1 MMRKV
6 RLAGMVSLIGLL
18 IFTALPTV
26 AQEMRGI
33 SSDTVKVGIIT
44 DTTGVVAD
52 YGRHLLM
59 GVSDYIKYINEKGG
73 IHGRKLHLIHED
85 DQYKIPLAIA
95 AFEKL
100 VTKDEVLAILH
111 CGGTPQTMA
120 LLPKIEKEKVPVIP
134 PGMLVPMYTPYKR
147 YVFSYGS
154 TYSNQIEVLI
164 DYVIHDLKVKAP
176 KTGIVYW
183 PVEWAKEGLKASK
196 DRLKAYGVEP
206 VGEIELPM
214 GAVDASSQVLSMKK
228 AGAEYLIIFTL
239 APGIINFIKTAEKFD
254 YFPTYLT
261 FTWCADDSILKA
273 VGKGAKAYYA
283 GSMFGVWN
291 DDCPGGKEMR
301 EIAQKYGSSPRLP
314 TLYIQGY
321 TTTTILVEGLRRAGR
336 DLTVEKFVDT
346 LETLRDFDCG
356 GMLSPMTYTSTIH
369 KPSDYSKVVK
379 ADMEKLIFVP
389 VTKWVKPRILK

>member
-1 MMRKV
+1 MKKV
-6 RLAGMVSLIGLL
+6 KLMGLCLAIGFFLL
-18 IFTALPTV
+18 STALTN
-26 AQEMRGI
+26 AQDLRGI
-33 SSDTVKVGIIT
+33 TSDSVKVGIIT

-59 GVSDYIKYINEKGG
+59 GVSDYLKYINEKGG
-73 IHGRKLHLIHED
+73 IHGRKINLIHED

-95 AFEKL
+95 SFEKL

-154 TYSNQIEVLI
+154 TYSNQMEVLI
-164 DYVIHDLKVKAP
+164 DYVINDLKVKAP
-176 KTGIVYW
+176 KTAIVYW
-183 PVEWAKEGLKASK
+183 PVEWAKEGLRASK
-196 DRLKAYGVEP
+196 DRLKAYGVDP

-214 GAVDASSQVLSMKK
+214 GAVDASSQVLSMKR
-228 AGAEYLIIFTL
+228 AGAEYVIIFTL

-273 VGKGAKAYYA
+273 VGKAAKIYYA

-291 DDCPGGKEMR
+291 DDSPGGKELR
-301 EIAQKYGSSPRLP
+301 EIAQKYGSSPKLP

-321 TTTTILVEGLRRAGR
+321 TTAAILVEGLRRAGKNV
-336 DLTVEKFVDT
+336 TVEKFVDA
-346 LETLRDFDCG
+346 LETLKDFDCG
-356 GMLSPMTYTSTIH
+356 GMLSPMTYTPTIH
-369 KPSDYSKVVK
+369 KPSDYSKIVM
-379 ADMEKLIFVP
+379 ADTEKLVFVP
-389 VTKWVKPRILK
+389 VTKWVKPRVIK

>member
-1 MMRKV
+1 MKKV
-6 RLAGMVSLIGLL
+6 KLMSLCLAIGFFLL
-18 IFTALPTV
+18 STALTN
-26 AQEMRGI
+26 AQDLRGI
-33 SSDTVKVGIIT
+33 TSDSVKVGIIT

-59 GVSDYIKYINEKGG
+59 GVSDYLKYINEKGG
-73 IHGRKLHLIHED
+73 IHGRKINLIHED

-95 AFEKL
+95 SFEKL

-164 DYVIHDLKVKAP
+164 DYVINDLKVKAP
-176 KTGIVYW
+176 KTAIVYW

-196 DRLKAYGVEP
+196 DRLKAYGVDP

-214 GAVDASSQVLSMKK
+214 GAVDASSQVLSMKR
-228 AGAEYLIIFTL
+228 AGAEYVIIFTL

-273 VGKGAKAYYA
+273 VGKAAKIYYA

-291 DDCPGGKEMR
+291 DGSPGGKELR
-301 EIAQKYGSSPRLP
+301 EIAQKYGSSPKLP

-321 TTTTILVEGLRRAGR
+321 TTAAILVEGLRRAGKNV
-336 DLTVEKFVDT
+336 TVEKFVDA
-346 LETLRDFDCG
+346 LETLKDFDCG
-356 GMLSPMTYTSTIH
+356 GMLSPMTYTPTIH
-369 KPSDYSKVVK
+369 KPSDYSKIVM
-379 ADMEKLIFVP
+379 ADTEKLVFVP
-389 VTKWVKPRILK
+389 VTKWVKPRVIK

>member
-1 MMRKV
+1 MKKV
-6 RLAGMVSLIGLL
+6 KAISLYLVIGFFLLSAGLAN
-18 IFTALPTV
+18 
-26 AQEMRGI
+26 AQDLRGI
-33 SSDTVKVGIIT
+33 TSDSVKVGIIT

-73 IHGRKLHLIHED
+73 IHGRKLNLIHED

-95 AFEKL
+95 SFEKL

-164 DYVIHDLKVKAP
+164 DYVVNDLKVKAP
-176 KTGIVYW
+176 KTGIVHW
-183 PVEWAKEGLKASK
+183 PVEWAKEGAKASK
-196 DRLKAYGVEP
+196 DRLKTYGVEP

-214 GAVDASSQVLSMKK
+214 GAVDASSQVLSMKR
-228 AGAEYLIIFTL
+228 AGAEYVIIFTL

-273 VGKGAKAYYA
+273 VGKAAKIYYA

-291 DDCPGGKEMR
+291 DDSSGGKELR
-301 EIAQKYGSSPRLP
+301 EIAQKYGSSPKLP

-321 TTTTILVEGLRRAGR
+321 TTTAIMVEGLKRAGKN
-336 DLTVEKFVDT
+336 LTVEKFVDA
-346 LETLRDFDCG
+346 LETLKDFDCG
-356 GMLSPMTYTSTIH
+356 GMLSPMTYTPSIH
-369 KPSDYSKVVK
+369 KPSDYSKIVK
-379 ADMEKLIFVP
+379 ADIEKLVFIP
-389 VTKWVKPRILK
+389 VTKWVKPREAK

>member
-1 MMRKV
+1 M
-6 RLAGMVSLIGLL
+6 
-18 IFTALPTV
+18 
-26 AQEMRGI
+26 
-33 SSDTVKVGIIT
+33 
-44 DTTGVVAD
+44 
-52 YGRHLLM
+52 
-59 GVSDYIKYINEKGG
+59 NEKGG
-73 IHGRKLHLIHED
+73 INGRKINLIHED

-95 AFEKL
+95 SFEKL

-164 DYVIHDLKVKAP
+164 DYVVHDLKVKAP
-176 KTGIVYW
+176 KTGIVHW
-183 PVEWAKEGLKASK
+183 PVEWAKEGAKASK

-214 GAVDASSQVLSMKK
+214 GAVDASSQVLSMKRV
-228 AGAEYLIIFTL
+228 GAEYVIIFTL

-273 VGKGAKAYYA
+273 VGKAAKVYYA

-291 DDCPGGKEMR
+291 DGSPGGKELR
-301 EIAQKYGSSPRLP
+301 EIAQKYGSSPKLP

-321 TTTTILVEGLRRAGR
+321 TTTAILVEGLKRAGKN
-336 DLTVEKFVDT
+336 LTVEKFVDA
-346 LETLRDFDCG
+346 LETLKDFDCG
-356 GMLSPMTYTSTIH
+356 GMLSPMTYTPTLH
-369 KPSDYSKVVK
+369 KPSDYSKIVK
-379 ADMEKLIFVP
+379 ADTEKLVFIP
-389 VTKWVKPRILK
+389 VTKWVKPREVK

>member
-1 MMRKV
+1 MKKV
-6 RLAGMVSLIGLL
+6 KLMSLCLAIGFFL
-18 IFTALPTV
+18 FSTALTN
-26 AQEMRGI
+26 AQDLRGI
-33 SSDTVKVGIIT
+33 TSDSVKVGIIT

-59 GVSDYIKYINEKGG
+59 GVSDYLKYINEKGG
-73 IHGRKLHLIHED
+73 IHGRKINLIHED

-95 AFEKL
+95 SFEKL

-111 CGGTPQTMA
+111 CGGAPQTMA
-120 LLPKIEKEKVPVIP
+120 LLHKIEKEKVPVIP

-164 DYVIHDLKVKAP
+164 DYVINDLKVKAP
-176 KTGIVYW
+176 KTAIVYW

-196 DRLKAYGVEP
+196 DRLKAYGVDP

-214 GAVDASSQVLSMKK
+214 GAVDASSQVLSMKR
-228 AGAEYLIIFTL
+228 AGAEYVIIFTL

-273 VGKGAKAYYA
+273 VGKAAKIYYA

-291 DDCPGGKEMR
+291 DDSPGGKELR
-301 EIAQKYGSSPRLP
+301 EIAQKYGSSPKLP

-321 TTTTILVEGLRRAGR
+321 TTAAILVEGLRRAGKNV
-336 DLTVEKFVDT
+336 TVEKFVDA
-346 LETLRDFDCG
+346 LETLKDFDCG
-356 GMLSPMTYTSTIH
+356 GMLSPMTYTPTIH
-369 KPSDYSKVVK
+369 KPSDYSKIVM
-379 ADMEKLIFVP
+379 ADTEKLVFVP
-389 VTKWVKPRILK
+389 VTRWVKPRVIK

>member
-1 MMRKV
+1 MKKV
-6 RLAGMVSLIGLL
+6 KAISLYLVIGFFLLSAGLAN
-18 IFTALPTV
+18 
-26 AQEMRGI
+26 AQDLRGI
-33 SSDTVKVGIIT
+33 TSDSVKVGIIT

-73 IHGRKLHLIHED
+73 IHGRKLNLIHED

-95 AFEKL
+95 SFEKL

-164 DYVIHDLKVKAP
+164 DYVVNDLKVKAP
-176 KTGIVYW
+176 KTGIVHW
-183 PVEWAKEGLKASK
+183 PVEWAKEGAKASK
-196 DRLKAYGVEP
+196 DRLKTYGVEP

-214 GAVDASSQVLSMKK
+214 GAVDASSQVLSMKR
-228 AGAEYLIIFTL
+228 AGAEYVIIFTL

-273 VGKGAKAYYA
+273 VGKAAKIYYA

-291 DDCPGGKEMR
+291 DDSPGGKELR
-301 EIAQKYGSSPRLP
+301 EIAQKYGSSPKLP

-321 TTTTILVEGLRRAGR
+321 TTTAIMVEGLKRAGKN
-336 DLTVEKFVDT
+336 LTVEKFVDA
-346 LETLRDFDCG
+346 LETLKDFDCG
-356 GMLSPMTYTSTIH
+356 GMLSPMTYTPSIH
-369 KPSDYSKVVK
+369 KPSDYSKIVK
-379 ADMEKLIFVP
+379 ADIEKLVFIP
-389 VTKWVKPRILK
+389 VTKWVKPREAK

>member
-1 MMRKV
+1 MKV
-6 RLAGMVSLIGLL
+6 KFVEIVMLMGLL
-18 IFTALPTV
+18 IFISLPTI

-33 SSDTVKVGIIT
+33 SSDMVKVGIIT

-100 VTKDEVLAILH
+100 VTKDEVMAILH

-134 PGMLVPMYTPYKR
+134 PGMLPPMYIPYKR

-164 DYVIHDLKVKAP
+164 DYVIQDLKVKAP
-176 KTGIVYW
+176 KTGIIYW

-196 DRLKAYGVEP
+196 DRLKAYGLDSI
-206 VGEIELPM
+206 GEIELPM
-214 GAVDASSQVLSMKK
+214 GTVDASSQVLTMKRV
-228 AGAEYLIIFTL
+228 GAEYVIIFTL

-273 VGKGAKAYYA
+273 VGKGARSYYA

-291 DDCPGGKEMR
+291 EDCPGGKEMR

-314 TLYIQGY
+314 LLYIQGY
-321 TTTTILVEGLRRAGR
+321 TTTKILVEGLKRAGR
-336 DLTVEKFVDT
+336 ELTVEKFVDA

-369 KPSDYSKVVK
+369 KPSEYSKVVK
-379 ADMEKLIFVP
+379 ADIERLVFIP
-389 VTKWVKPRILK
+389 VTNWVKPRVLK

>member
-1 MMRKV
+1 MKKV
-6 RLAGMVSLIGLL
+6 KLMSLCLAIGFFL
-18 IFTALPTV
+18 FSTALTN
-26 AQEMRGI
+26 AQDLRGI
-33 SSDTVKVGIIT
+33 TSDSVKVGIIA

-59 GVSDYIKYINEKGG
+59 GVSDYLKYINEKGG
-73 IHGRKLHLIHED
+73 IHGRKINLIHED

-95 AFEKL
+95 CFEKL
-100 VTKDEVLAILH
+100 VTKDEVFAILH
-111 CGGTPQTMA
+111 CGGIPQTMA

-164 DYVIHDLKVKAP
+164 DYVINDLKVKAP
-176 KTGIVYW
+176 KTAIVYW

-196 DRLKAYGVEP
+196 DRLKAYGVDP

-214 GAVDASSQVLSMKK
+214 GAVDASSQVLSMKR
-228 AGAEYLIIFTL
+228 AGAEYVIIFTL

-261 FTWCADDSILKA
+261 FTWCADDSILKV
-273 VGKGAKAYYA
+273 VGKAAKIYYA

-291 DDCPGGKEMR
+291 DDSPGGKELR
-301 EIAQKYGSSPRLP
+301 EIAQKYGSSPKLP

-321 TTTTILVEGLRRAGR
+321 TTAAILVEGLRRAGKN
-336 DLTVEKFVDT
+336 LTVEKFVDA
-346 LETLRDFDCG
+346 LETLKDFDCR
-356 GMLSPMTYTSTIH
+356 GMLSPMTYTPTIH
-369 KPSDYSKVVK
+369 KPSDYSKIVM
-379 ADMEKLIFVP
+379 ADTEKLVFVP
-389 VTKWVKPRILK
+389 VTKWVKPRVIK

>member
-1 MMRKV
+1 MEKIELV
-6 RLAGMVSLIGLL
+6 GMFVLMGLL
-18 IFTALPTV
+18 LVIAAPTD

-33 SSDTVKVGIIT
+33 TSDSVKVGIIT

-59 GVSDYIKYINEKGG
+59 GVSDYIKHVNEKGG
-73 IHGRKLHLIHED
+73 IHGRKLNLVHED

-100 VTKDEVLAILH
+100 VTKDEVLTILH

-154 TYSNQIEVLI
+154 TYSNQMEALI
-164 DYVIHDLKVKAP
+164 DYVINDLKAKTP
-176 KTGIVYW
+176 KTGIVHW
-183 PVEWAKEGLKASK
+183 PVEWAKEGVKASK
-196 DRLKAYGVEP
+196 ERLKAYGVDP

-214 GAVDASSQVLSMKK
+214 GAVDASSQVLSMKRT
-228 AGAEYLIIFTL
+228 GAEYVIIFTL
-239 APGIINFIKTAEKFD
+239 APGVINFIKTAEKFD

-273 VGKGAKAYYA
+273 VGKGAKTYYA
-283 GSMFGVWN
+283 GNMFGVWN
-291 DDCPGGKEMR
+291 DDSPGGKEMR
-301 EIAQKYGSSPRLP
+301 EIANKYGSSPRLP

-321 TTTTILVEGLRRAGR
+321 TTTAILVEGLKRAGKN
-336 DLTVEKFVDT
+336 LTVEKFVDA
-346 LETLRDFDCG
+346 LETLKDFDCG
-356 GMLSPMTYTSTIH
+356 GMLSPMTYTPTIH
-369 KPSDYSKVVK
+369 KPSDYSKIVK
-379 ADMEKLIFVP
+379 ADPERNVFVP
-389 VTKWVKPRILK
+389 VTGWVKPQVVK

>member
-1 MMRKV
+1 MKKV
-6 RLAGMVSLIGLL
+6 KSISLCLVIGFFLFL
-18 IFTALPTV
+18 TALTN
-26 AQEMRGI
+26 AQDLRGI
-33 SSDTVKVGIIT
+33 TSDSVKVGIIT

-59 GVSDYIKYINEKGG
+59 GVSDYLKYINEKGG
-73 IHGRKLHLIHED
+73 IHGRKINLIHED

-95 AFEKL
+95 SFEKL

-164 DYVIHDLKVKAP
+164 DYVVHELKVKAP
-176 KTGIVYW
+176 KTGIVHW
-183 PVEWAKEGLKASK
+183 PVEWAKEGAKASK
-196 DRLKAYGVEP
+196 DRLKAYGVDP

-214 GAVDASSQVLSMKK
+214 GSVDASSQVLSMKK
-228 AGAEYLIIFTL
+228 AGAEYVIILTL

-273 VGKGAKAYYA
+273 VGKAAKVYYA

-291 DDCPGGKEMR
+291 DDSQGGKEMR
-301 EIAQKYGSSPRLP
+301 EIAQKYGSSPKLP

-321 TTTTILVEGLRRAGR
+321 TTTAILVEGLKRAGKNV
-336 DLTVEKFVDT
+336 TVEKFVDA
-346 LETLRDFDCG
+346 LETLKDFDCG

-369 KPSDYSKVVK
+369 KPSDYSKIVK
-379 ADMEKLIFVP
+379 ADSEKLVFVP
-389 VTKWVKPRILK
+389 VTKWVKPQAVK

>member
-1 MMRKV
+1 MKKV
-6 RLAGMVSLIGLL
+6 KLMGLCLAIGFFLL
-18 IFTALPTV
+18 STALTN
-26 AQEMRGI
+26 AQDLRGI
-33 SSDTVKVGIIT
+33 TSDSVKVGIIT

-59 GVSDYIKYINEKGG
+59 GVSDYLKYINEKGG
-73 IHGRKLHLIHED
+73 IHGRKINLIHED

-95 AFEKL
+95 SFEKL

-154 TYSNQIEVLI
+154 TYSNQMEVLI
-164 DYVIHDLKVKAP
+164 DYVINDLKVKAP
-176 KTGIVYW
+176 KTAIVYW
-183 PVEWAKEGLKASK
+183 PVEWAKEGLRASK
-196 DRLKAYGVEP
+196 DRLKAYGVDP

-214 GAVDASSQVLSMKK
+214 GAVDASSQVLSMKR
-228 AGAEYLIIFTL
+228 AGAEYVIIFTL

-273 VGKGAKAYYA
+273 VGKAAKIYYA

-291 DDCPGGKEMR
+291 DDSPGGKELR
-301 EIAQKYGSSPRLP
+301 EIAQKYGSSPKLP

-321 TTTTILVEGLRRAGR
+321 TTAAILVEGLRRAGKNV
-336 DLTVEKFVDT
+336 TVEKFVDA
-346 LETLRDFDCG
+346 LETLKDFDCG
-356 GMLSPMTYTSTIH
+356 GMLSPMTYTPTIH
-369 KPSDYSKVVK
+369 KPSDYSKIVM
-379 ADMEKLIFVP
+379 ADAEKLVFVP
-389 VTKWVKPRILK
+389 VTKWVKPRVIK

>member
-1 MMRKV
+1 MRKV
-6 RLAGMVSLIGLL
+6 GFAGIVALMGLL
-18 IFTALPTV
+18 IFNSLPTV

-33 SSDTVKVGIIT
+33 SPDTVKVGIIT

-59 GVSDYIKYINEKGG
+59 GVSDYIRHINEKGG

-100 VTKDEVLAILH
+100 VTKDEVMAILH

-176 KTGIVYW
+176 KAGIVYW

-273 VGKGAKAYYA
+273 VGKGAKAYCA
-283 GSMFGVWN
+283 GSMFGAWN
-291 DDCPGGKEMR
+291 DDSPGGKEMR
-301 EIAQKYGSSPRLP
+301 EIAQKYGSSPKLP

-336 DLTVEKFVDT
+336 ELTVEKFVDA

-356 GMLSPMTYTSTIH
+356 GMLSPMTYTSTLH
-369 KPSDYSKVVK
+369 KPSEYSKVVK
-379 ADMEKLIFVP
+379 ADMERLIFVP
-389 VTKWVKPRILK
+389 VTKWVKPRFLK

>member
-1 MMRKV
+1 MKKV
-6 RLAGMVSLIGLL
+6 KLMSLCLAIGFFLL
-18 IFTALPTV
+18 STALTN
-26 AQEMRGI
+26 AQDLRGI
-33 SSDTVKVGIIT
+33 TSDSVKVGIIT

-59 GVSDYIKYINEKGG
+59 GVSDYLKYINEKGG
-73 IHGRKLHLIHED
+73 IHGRKINLIHED

-95 AFEKL
+95 SFEKL

-134 PGMLVPMYTPYKR
+134 PGMLLPMYTPYKR

-164 DYVIHDLKVKAP
+164 DYVINDLKVKAP
-176 KTGIVYW
+176 KTAIVYW
-183 PVEWAKEGLKASK
+183 PVEWAKEGLRASK
-196 DRLKAYGVEP
+196 DRLKAYGVDP

-214 GAVDASSQVLSMKK
+214 GAVDASSQVLSMKR
-228 AGAEYLIIFTL
+228 AGAEYVIIFTL

-273 VGKGAKAYYA
+273 VGKAAKIYYA

-291 DDCPGGKEMR
+291 DDSPGGKELR
-301 EIAQKYGSSPRLP
+301 EIAQKYGSSPKLP

-321 TTTTILVEGLRRAGR
+321 TTAAILVEGLRRAGKNV
-336 DLTVEKFVDT
+336 TVEKFVDA
-346 LETLRDFDCG
+346 LETLKDFDCG
-356 GMLSPMTYTSTIH
+356 GMLSPMTYTPTIH
-369 KPSDYSKVVK
+369 KPSDYSKIVM
-379 ADMEKLIFVP
+379 ADTEKLAFVP
-389 VTKWVKPRILK
+389 VTKWVKPRVIK

>member
-1 MMRKV
+1 MGFMTFIAT
-6 RLAGMVSLIGLL
+6 L
-18 IFTALPTV
+18 TD

-33 SSDTVKVGIIT
+33 TLDVVKIGIIA

-52 YGRHLLM
+52 YGRQLLM

-73 IHGRKLHLIHED
+73 IHGRKLNLIHED

-111 CGGTPQTMA
+111 CGGTPQTLA

-134 PGMLVPMYTPYKR
+134 PGTLVPMYIPYKR
-147 YVFSYGS
+147 YVFPYGS

-176 KTGIVYW
+176 KMGIVHW
-183 PVEWAKEGLKASK
+183 PVEWAKEGLKASE

-214 GAVDASSQVLSMKK
+214 GTVDASSQVLSMKK
-228 AGAEYLIIFTL
+228 AGAEYVIIFTL

-273 VGKGAKAYYA
+273 VGKAAKIYYA

-291 DDCPGGKEMR
+291 NDSPGGKEMR
-301 EIAQKYGSSPRLP
+301 EIAQKYGSSPKLP

-321 TTTTILVEGLRRAGR
+321 TTTAILAEGLRRAGR
-336 DLTVEKFVDT
+336 NLTVEKFVDA
-346 LETLRDFDCG
+346 LETLKDFDCG
-356 GMLSPMTYTSTIH
+356 GMLSPMTYTPTIH
-369 KPSDYSKVVK
+369 KPSAYSKIVK
-379 ADMEKLIFVP
+379 ADTEKLVFVP
-389 VTKWVKPRILK
+389 VTNWVKPRVVK

>member
-1 MMRKV
+1 MKNFRV
-6 RLAGMVSLIGLL
+6 INLFFAVAFFLL
-18 IFTALPTV
+18 PLGFAN
-26 AQEMRGI
+26 AQGSRGI
-33 SSDTVKVGIIT
+33 TPDAVKIGIIT

-52 YGRHLLM
+52 YGRHLLL

-73 IHGRKLHLIHED
+73 IHGRKLNLIHED

-95 AFEKL
+95 SFEKL
-100 VTKDEVLAILH
+100 ITKDEVLTILH

-120 LLPKIEKEKVPVIP
+120 LLPKIDKEKVPVIP

-154 TYSNQIEVLI
+154 TYSNQMEVLI

-176 KTGIVYW
+176 KTGIVHW
-183 PVEWAKEGLKASK
+183 PVEWAKEGAKASK
-196 DRLKAYGVEP
+196 DRLKAYGLEP

-214 GAVDASSQVLSMKK
+214 GSVDASSQVLSMKR
-228 AGAEYLIIFTL
+228 AGAEYVIIFTL

-273 VGKGAKAYYA
+273 VGKAAKVYYA

-291 DDCPGGKEMR
+291 DDAPGGKELR
-301 EIAQKYGSSPRLP
+301 EIAQKYGSSPKLP

-321 TTTTILVEGLRRAGR
+321 TTTAILVEGLRRAGR
-336 DLTVEKFVDT
+336 NVTVEKFVDA
-346 LETLRDFDCG
+346 LETFKDFDCG
-356 GMLSPMTYTSTIH
+356 GMLSPMTYTPTIH
-369 KPSDYSKVVK
+369 KPSDYSKIVK
-379 ADMEKLIFVP
+379 ADTEKLVFVP
-389 VTKWVKPRILK
+389 VTKWVKPRTVK

>member
-1 MMRKV
+1 MKRVKGISLY
-6 RLAGMVSLIGLL
+6 LAIGLFL
-18 IFTALPTV
+18 FSAGLAN
-26 AQEMRGI
+26 AQDLRGI
-33 SSDTVKVGIIT
+33 TSDGVKVGIIT

-59 GVSDYIKYINEKGG
+59 GVSDYLKFINEKGG
-73 IHGRKLHLIHED
+73 IHGRRINLIHED

-95 AFEKL
+95 SFEKL

-176 KTGIVYW
+176 KTGIVHW
-183 PVEWAKEGLKASK
+183 PVEWAKEGAKASK

-214 GAVDASSQVLSMKK
+214 GAVDASSQVLSMKR
-228 AGAEYLIIFTL
+228 AGAEYVIIFTL

-273 VGKGAKAYYA
+273 VGKAAKVYYA

-291 DDCPGGKEMR
+291 DDSPGGKELR
-301 EIAQKYGSSPRLP
+301 EIAQKYGSSPKLP

-321 TTTTILVEGLRRAGR
+321 TTTVILVEGLRRAGKN
-336 DLTVEKFVDT
+336 LTVEKFVDA
-346 LETLRDFDCG
+346 LETLKEFDCG
-356 GMLSPMTYTSTIH
+356 GMLSPMTYTSTLH
-369 KPSDYSKVVK
+369 KPSDYSKIVK
-379 ADMEKLIFVP
+379 ADTEKLVFIP
-389 VTKWVKPRILK
+389 VTQWVKPRTVK

>member
-1 MMRKV
+1 MKKV
-6 RLAGMVSLIGLL
+6 KAISLYLVIGFFLLSAGLAN
-18 IFTALPTV
+18 
-26 AQEMRGI
+26 AQDLRGI
-33 SSDTVKVGIIT
+33 TPDSVKVGIIT

-73 IHGRKLHLIHED
+73 IHGRKLNLIHED

-95 AFEKL
+95 SFEKL

-164 DYVIHDLKVKAP
+164 DYVVHDLKAKAP
-176 KTGIVYW
+176 KTGIVHW
-183 PVEWAKEGLKASK
+183 PVEWAKEGAKASK

-214 GAVDASSQVLSMKK
+214 GAVDASSQVLSMKR
-228 AGAEYLIIFTL
+228 AGAEYVIIFTL
-239 APGIINFIKTAEKFD
+239 APGIINFVKTAEKFD

-273 VGKGAKAYYA
+273 VGKAAKIYYA

-291 DDCPGGKEMR
+291 DDSPGGKELR
-301 EIAQKYGSSPRLP
+301 EIAQKYSSSPKLP

-321 TTTTILVEGLRRAGR
+321 TTTAILVEGLKRAGKN
-336 DLTVEKFVDT
+336 LTVEKFVDA
-346 LETLRDFDCG
+346 LETLKDFDCG
-356 GMLSPMTYTSTIH
+356 GMLSPMTYTPSIH
-369 KPSDYSKVVK
+369 KPSDYSKIVK
-379 ADMEKLIFVP
+379 ADTEKLVFIP
-389 VTKWVKPRILK
+389 VSKWVKPREVK

>member
-1 MMRKV
+1 MKKV
-6 RLAGMVSLIGLL
+6 KLMSLCLAIGFFLL
-18 IFTALPTV
+18 STALTN
-26 AQEMRGI
+26 AQDLRGI
-33 SSDTVKVGIIT
+33 TSDSVKVGIIT

-59 GVSDYIKYINEKGG
+59 GVSDYLKYINEKGG
-73 IHGRKLHLIHED
+73 IHGRKINLIHED

-95 AFEKL
+95 SFEKL

-164 DYVIHDLKVKAP
+164 DYVINDLKVKAP
-176 KTGIVYW
+176 KTAIVYW
-183 PVEWAKEGLKASK
+183 PVEWAKEGLRASK
-196 DRLKAYGVEP
+196 DRLKAYGVDP
-206 VGEIELPM
+206 VGEIKLPM
-214 GAVDASSQVLSMKK
+214 GAVDASSQVLSMKR
-228 AGAEYLIIFTL
+228 AGAEYVIIFTL

-273 VGKGAKAYYA
+273 VGKAAKIYYA

-291 DDCPGGKEMR
+291 DDSPGGKELR
-301 EIAQKYGSSPRLP
+301 EIAQKYGSSPKLP

-321 TTTTILVEGLRRAGR
+321 TTAAILVEGLRRAGKNV
-336 DLTVEKFVDT
+336 TVEKFVDA
-346 LETLRDFDCG
+346 LETLKDFDCG
-356 GMLSPMTYTSTIH
+356 GMLSPMTYTPTIH
-369 KPSDYSKVVK
+369 KPSDYSKIVM
-379 ADMEKLIFVP
+379 ADTEKLVFVP
-389 VTKWVKPRILK
+389 VTKWVKPRVIK

>member
-1 MMRKV
+1 MKKV
-6 RLAGMVSLIGLL
+6 KLMSLCLAIGFFLL
-18 IFTALPTV
+18 STALTN
-26 AQEMRGI
+26 AQDLRGI
-33 SSDTVKVGIIT
+33 TSDSVKVGIIT

-59 GVSDYIKYINEKGG
+59 GVSDYLKYINEKGG
-73 IHGRKLHLIHED
+73 IHGRKINLIHED

-95 AFEKL
+95 SFEKL

-154 TYSNQIEVLI
+154 TYSNQMEVLI
-164 DYVIHDLKVKAP
+164 DYVINDLKVKAP
-176 KTGIVYW
+176 KTAIVYW
-183 PVEWAKEGLKASK
+183 PVEWAKEGLRASK
-196 DRLKAYGVEP
+196 DRLKAYGVDP

-214 GAVDASSQVLSMKK
+214 GAVDASSQVLSMKR
-228 AGAEYLIIFTL
+228 AGAEYVIIFTL

-273 VGKGAKAYYA
+273 VGKAAKIYYA

-291 DDCPGGKEMR
+291 DDSPGGKELR
-301 EIAQKYGSSPRLP
+301 EIAQKYGSSPKLP

-321 TTTTILVEGLRRAGR
+321 TTAAILVEGLRRAGKNV
-336 DLTVEKFVDT
+336 TVEKFVDA
-346 LETLRDFDCG
+346 LETLKDFDCG
-356 GMLSPMTYTSTIH
+356 GMLSPMTYTPTIH
-369 KPSDYSKVVK
+369 KPSDYSKIVM
-379 ADMEKLIFVP
+379 ADTEKLVFVP
-389 VTKWVKPRILK
+389 VTKWVKPRVIK

>member
-1 MMRKV
+1 MKKV
-6 RLAGMVSLIGLL
+6 KAISLYLVIGFFLL
-18 IFTALPTV
+18 STGLTN
-26 AQEMRGI
+26 AQDLRGI
-33 SSDTVKVGIIT
+33 TPDSVKVGIIT

-73 IHGRKLHLIHED
+73 IHGRKLNLIHED

-95 AFEKL
+95 SFEKL

-164 DYVIHDLKVKAP
+164 DYVVNDLKVKAP
-176 KTGIVYW
+176 KTGIVHW
-183 PVEWAKEGLKASK
+183 PVEWAKEGAKASK
-196 DRLKAYGVEP
+196 DRLKTYGVEP

-214 GAVDASSQVLSMKK
+214 GAVDASSQVLSMKR
-228 AGAEYLIIFTL
+228 AGAEYVIIFTL

-273 VGKGAKAYYA
+273 VGKAAKIYYA

-291 DDCPGGKEMR
+291 DDSPGGKELR
-301 EIAQKYGSSPRLP
+301 EIAQKYGSSPKLP

-321 TTTTILVEGLRRAGR
+321 TTTAIMVEGLKRAGKN
-336 DLTVEKFVDT
+336 LTVEKFVDA
-346 LETLRDFDCG
+346 LETLKDFDCG
-356 GMLSPMTYTSTIH
+356 GMLSPMTYTPSIH
-369 KPSDYSKVVK
+369 KPSDYSKIVK
-379 ADMEKLIFVP
+379 ADTEKLVFIP
-389 VTKWVKPRILK
+389 VTKWVKPREAK

>member
-1 MMRKV
+1 
-6 RLAGMVSLIGLL
+6 
-18 IFTALPTV
+18 
-26 AQEMRGI
+26 
-33 SSDTVKVGIIT
+33 
-44 DTTGVVAD
+44 
-52 YGRHLLM
+52 
-59 GVSDYIKYINEKGG
+59 
-73 IHGRKLHLIHED
+73 
-85 DQYKIPLAIA
+85 
-95 AFEKL
+95 

-154 TYSNQIEVLI
+154 TYSNQMEVLI
-164 DYVIHDLKVKAP
+164 DYVINDLKVKAP
-176 KTGIVYW
+176 KTAIVYW

-196 DRLKAYGVEP
+196 DRLKAYGVDP

-214 GAVDASSQVLSMKK
+214 GAVDASSQVLSMKR
-228 AGAEYLIIFTL
+228 AGAEYVIIFTL

-273 VGKGAKAYYA
+273 VGKAAKIYYA

-291 DDCPGGKEMR
+291 DDSPGGKELR
-301 EIAQKYGSSPRLP
+301 EIAQKYGSSPKLP

-321 TTTTILVEGLRRAGR
+321 TTTAILVEGLRRAGKNV
-336 DLTVEKFVDT
+336 TVEKFVDA
-346 LETLRDFDCG
+346 LETLKDFDCG
-356 GMLSPMTYTSTIH
+356 GMLSPMTYTPTIH
-369 KPSDYSKVVK
+369 KPSDYSKIVM
-379 ADMEKLIFVP
+379 ADTEKLVFVP
-389 VTKWVKPRILK
+389 VTKWVKPRVIK

>member
-1 MMRKV
+1 MEKIR
-6 RLAGMVSLIGLL
+6 SIGFCFVIGFILF
-18 IFTALPTV
+18 IMTSV
-26 AQEMRGI
+26 GAQDLRGI
-33 SSDTVKVGIIT
+33 KPDTINVGIIG
-44 DTTGVVAD
+44 DITGVVAD
-52 YGRHLLM
+52 YGRPLLM
-59 GVSDYIKYINEKGG
+59 GVSDHIKFINDKGG
-73 IHGRKLHLIHED
+73 IHGRKINLIHED

-154 TYSNQIEVLI
+154 SYSNQIEVLI
-164 DYVIHDLKVKAP
+164 DYVINDLKVKTP
-176 KTGIVYW
+176 KTGIVHW
-183 PVEWAKEGLKASK
+183 PVEWAKEGAKASK
-196 DRLKAYGVEP
+196 DRLKAYGVDP

-214 GAVDASSQVLSMKK
+214 GAVDASSQVLSMKR
-228 AGAEYLIIFTL
+228 AGAEYVIIFTL
-239 APGIINFIKTAEKFD
+239 APGVINFIKTAEKFD

-273 VGKGAKAYYA
+273 VGKAAKNYYA

-291 DDCPGGKEMR
+291 DDSQGGKEMR

-321 TTTTILVEGLRRAGR
+321 TITAILVEGLRRAGKNVN
-336 DLTVEKFVDT
+336 VEKFVDA
-346 LETLRDFDCG
+346 LETLKDFDCG
-356 GMLSPMTYTSTIH
+356 GMLSPMTYTPTIH
-369 KPSDYSKVVK
+369 KPSDYSKIVK
-379 ADMEKLIFVP
+379 ADSERMVLVP
-389 VTKWVKPRILK
+389 VTGWVKPRVVK

>member
-1 MMRKV
+1 MKKV
-6 RLAGMVSLIGLL
+6 KLMSLCLAIGFFLL
-18 IFTALPTV
+18 STALTN
-26 AQEMRGI
+26 AQDLRGI
-33 SSDTVKVGIIT
+33 ASDSVKVGIIT

-59 GVSDYIKYINEKGG
+59 GVSDYLKYINEKGG
-73 IHGRKLHLIHED
+73 IHGRKINLIHED

-95 AFEKL
+95 SFEKL

-164 DYVIHDLKVKAP
+164 DYVINDLKVKAP
-176 KTGIVYW
+176 KTAIVYW
-183 PVEWAKEGLKASK
+183 PVEWAKEGLRASK
-196 DRLKAYGVEP
+196 DRLKAYGVDP

-214 GAVDASSQVLSMKK
+214 GAVDASSQVLSMKR
-228 AGAEYLIIFTL
+228 AGAEYVIIFTL

-273 VGKGAKAYYA
+273 VGKAAKIYYA

-291 DDCPGGKEMR
+291 DDSPGGKELR
-301 EIAQKYGSSPRLP
+301 EIAQKYGSSPKLP

-321 TTTTILVEGLRRAGR
+321 TTAAILVEGLRRAVKNV
-336 DLTVEKFVDT
+336 TVEKFVDA
-346 LETLRDFDCG
+346 LETLKDFDCG
-356 GMLSPMTYTSTIH
+356 GMLSPMTYTPTIH
-369 KPSDYSKVVK
+369 KPSDYSKIVM
-379 ADMEKLIFVP
+379 ADTEKLVFVP
-389 VTKWVKPRILK
+389 VTKWVKPRVIK

>member
-1 MMRKV
+1 MKKV
-6 RLAGMVSLIGLL
+6 KLMSLCLAIGFFLL
-18 IFTALPTV
+18 STALTN
-26 AQEMRGI
+26 AQDLRGI
-33 SSDTVKVGIIT
+33 TSDSVKVGIIT

-59 GVSDYIKYINEKGG
+59 GVSDYLKYINEKGG
-73 IHGRKLHLIHED
+73 IHGRKINLTHED

-95 AFEKL
+95 SFEKL

-134 PGMLVPMYTPYKR
+134 PGMLLPMYTPYKR

-164 DYVIHDLKVKAP
+164 DYVINDLKVKAP
-176 KTGIVYW
+176 KTAIVYW
-183 PVEWAKEGLKASK
+183 PVEWAKEGLRASK
-196 DRLKAYGVEP
+196 DRLKAYGVDP

-214 GAVDASSQVLSMKK
+214 GAVDASSQVLSMKR
-228 AGAEYLIIFTL
+228 AGAEYVIIFTL

-273 VGKGAKAYYA
+273 VGKAAKIYYA

-291 DDCPGGKEMR
+291 DDSPGGKELR
-301 EIAQKYGSSPRLP
+301 EIAQKYGSSPKLP

-321 TTTTILVEGLRRAGR
+321 TTAAILVEGLRRAGKNV
-336 DLTVEKFVDT
+336 TVEKFVDA
-346 LETLRDFDCG
+346 LETLKDFDCG
-356 GMLSPMTYTSTIH
+356 GMLSPMTYTPTIH
-369 KPSDYSKVVK
+369 KPSDYSKIVM
-379 ADMEKLIFVP
+379 ADTEKLVFVP
-389 VTKWVKPRILK
+389 VTKWVKPRVIK

>member
-1 MMRKV
+1 MRKV
-6 RLAGMVSLIGLL
+6 RLAGMFSLIGLL

>member
-1 MMRKV
+1 MKKARSIRFFIV
-6 RLAGMVSLIGLL
+6 IGFILSVLTSAG
-18 IFTALPTV
+18 
-26 AQEMRGI
+26 AQDLRGI
-33 SSDTVKVGIIT
+33 KPDAINIGIIT

-59 GVSDYIKYINEKGG
+59 GVSDYLKHINEKGG
-73 IHGRKLHLIHED
+73 IHGRKINLVHED

-95 AFEKL
+95 SFEKL

-134 PGMLVPMYTPYKR
+134 PGMLVPMYNPYKR

-164 DYVIHDLKVKAP
+164 DYMVNDLKIKAP

-196 DRLKAYGVEP
+196 DRLKAYGVDP

-214 GAVDASSQVLSMKK
+214 GAVDASSQVLSMKR
-228 AGAEYLIIFTL
+228 AGAEYVIIFTL

-273 VGKGAKAYYA
+273 VGKGAKTYYA
-283 GSMFGVWN
+283 GNMFGVWN
-291 DDCPGGKEMR
+291 DDSPGGKEMR
-301 EIAQKYGSSPRLP
+301 EIAQKYGSSPKLP
-314 TLYIQGY
+314 TLYIQGF
-321 TTTTILVEGLRRAGR
+321 TTTSIVVEGLRRAGKNV
-336 DLTVEKFVDT
+336 TVEKFVDA
-346 LETLRDFDCG
+346 LETLKDFDCG
-356 GMLSPMTYTSTIH
+356 GMLSPMTYTPTLH
-369 KPSDYSKVVK
+369 KPSDYSKIVK
-379 ADMEKLIFVP
+379 ADIEKSIFIP
-389 VTKWVKPRILK
+389 VTKWVTPRAVK

>member
-1 MMRKV
+1 MRKV
-6 RLAGMVSLIGLL
+6 KFAGIIGLMGLL
-18 IFTALPTV
+18 IFISLPTV

-85 DQYKIPLAIA
+85 DQYKIPMAIA

-134 PGMLVPMYTPYKR
+134 PGMLPPMYTPYKR
-147 YVFSYGS
+147 YIFSYGS

-164 DYVIHDLKVKAP
+164 DYVINDLKVKAP

-196 DRLKAYGVEP
+196 DRLKAYGVDP

-214 GAVDASSQVLSMKK
+214 GAVDASSQVLSMKR

-273 VGKGAKAYYA
+273 VGKGARAYYA

-314 TLYIQGY
+314 TLYIQGF

-336 DLTVEKFVDT
+336 ELTVEKFVDA

-369 KPSDYSKVVK
+369 KPSEYSKVVK
-379 ADMEKLIFVP
+379 ADTERLVFIP
-389 VTKWVKPRILK
+389 VTKWVKPRVLK

>member
-1 MMRKV
+1 MKKV
-6 RLAGMVSLIGLL
+6 KAISLYLVIGFFLL
-18 IFTALPTV
+18 STGLTN
-26 AQEMRGI
+26 AQDLRGI
-33 SSDTVKVGIIT
+33 TPDSVKVGIIT

-73 IHGRKLHLIHED
+73 IHGRKLNLIHED

-95 AFEKL
+95 SFEKL

-164 DYVIHDLKVKAP
+164 DYVVNDLKVKAP
-176 KTGIVYW
+176 KTGIVHW
-183 PVEWAKEGLKASK
+183 PVEWAKEGAKASK
-196 DRLKAYGVEP
+196 DRLKTYGVEP

-214 GAVDASSQVLSMKK
+214 GAVDASSQVLSMKR
-228 AGAEYLIIFTL
+228 AGAEYVIIFTL

-273 VGKGAKAYYA
+273 VGKAAKIYYA

-291 DDCPGGKEMR
+291 DDSSGGKELR
-301 EIAQKYGSSPRLP
+301 EIAQKYGSSPKLP

-321 TTTTILVEGLRRAGR
+321 TTTAIMVEGLKRAGKN
-336 DLTVEKFVDT
+336 LTVEKFVDA
-346 LETLRDFDCG
+346 LETLKDFDCG
-356 GMLSPMTYTSTIH
+356 GMLSPMTYTPSIH
-369 KPSDYSKVVK
+369 KPSDYSKIVK
-379 ADMEKLIFVP
+379 ADTEKLVFIP
-389 VTKWVKPRILK
+389 VTKWVKPREAK

>member
-1 MMRKV
+1 MRKV
-6 RLAGMVSLIGLL
+6 SLVRIVSLIGLL

-59 GVSDYIKYINEKGG
+59 GVSDYIKHINEKGG

-111 CGGTPQTMA
+111 CGGTPQTIA

-134 PGMLVPMYTPYKR
+134 PGMLPPMYTPYKR

-164 DYVIHDLKVKAP
+164 DYIIHDLKVKAP

-196 DRLKAYGVEP
+196 DRLKAYGIES

-214 GAVDASSQVLSMKK
+214 GAVDASSQVLSMKRV
-228 AGAEYLIIFTL
+228 GAEYLIIFTL

-336 DLTVEKFVDT
+336 NLTVEKFVDA
-346 LETLRDFDCG
+346 LETLREFDCG
-356 GMLSPMTYTSTIH
+356 GMLSPMTYTSTSH
-369 KPSDYSKVVK
+369 NPSEYSKVVK
-379 ADMEKLIFVP
+379 ADTERLIFVP